1 MDLKKINR
9 IYFIGIGGIGMSALA
24 KYFHRQ
30 GKRVSGYDRTPGE
43 ITDAL
48 EATGIAV
55 HFDENMDRAPK
66 DAELI
71 IYTPAIPKDHKE
83 LVYYQQN
90 NYPVL
95 KRSEVLQMLT
105 ERAFTIA
112 VAGTHGKTTVTSMIA
127 HILKDTE
134 YDCTAFLGGIC
145 MNFNSNYVEGRE
157 DVMVVE
163 ADEFDRSFLR
173 LNPDIAVIT
182 AIDPD
187 HLDIYGNT
195 EELENNFLQFTQK
208 VKPGGKVLIKEGLGI
223 FTKIKNTES
232 HTYSLKSTT
241 AEARSENMRIENGQF
256 VFDYVGFGGRV
267 RDIQLKYPGIHNVE
281 NAVAAISVGKL
292 LQIGDEPL
300 RHAIT
305 TFKGIHRRFEYILKL
320 EDIVFIDDYAH
331 HPAEISAFLNSV
343 RMLYP
348 HKKITAVFQP
358 HLFTRTRDFTDGFAE
373 SLELA
378 DEVVLLDIY
387 PARELPIEGVTS
399 EIILNKIIKK
409 EKQLVSKEDLIGT
422 LKQLEPEV
430 LLTIGAGDIDKLVK
444 PIKEAFEK

>member
-1 MDLKKINR
+1 
-9 IYFIGIGGIGMSALA
+9 MSALA
-24 KYFHRQ
+24 RYFHLQ
-30 GKRVSGYDRTPGE
+30 GKRVSGYDRSSGE

-48 EATGIAV
+48 EAAGMAV

-66 DAELI
+66 DAELV
-71 IYTPAIPKDHKE
+71 IYTPAVPKDHKE
-83 LVYYQQN
+83 LIYYQQN
-90 NYPVL
+90 NYTVL

-105 ERAFTIA
+105 ENAFTIA

-187 HLDIYGNT
+187 HLDIYGNM
-195 EELENNFLQFTQK
+195 EELENNFLQFTTN

-223 FTKIKNTES
+223 FYKIKNTKA
-232 HTYSLKSTT
+232 HTYSLKSET
-241 AEARSENMRIENGQF
+241 AGARSENMRIEDGQF
-256 VFDYVGFGGRV
+256 VFDYVGFGVRV

-292 LQIGDEPL
+292 LQIADEPL

-305 TFKGIHRRFEYILKL
+305 TFKGIHRRFEYILNL

-348 HKKITAVFQP
+348 NKKITAVFQP
-358 HLFTRTRDFTDGFAE
+358 HLFTRTRDFADGFAK

-399 EIILNKIIKK
+399 EIILNKMNKR
-409 EKQLVSKEDLIGT
+409 EKQLVRTEYLIET
-422 LKQLEPEV
+422 LKRLEPEV